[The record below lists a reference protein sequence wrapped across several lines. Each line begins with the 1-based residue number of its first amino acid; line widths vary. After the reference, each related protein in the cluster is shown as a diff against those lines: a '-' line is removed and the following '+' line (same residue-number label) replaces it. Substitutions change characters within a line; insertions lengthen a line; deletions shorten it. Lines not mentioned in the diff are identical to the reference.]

1 MTGATAGGNRDNIDW
16 MASGGE
22 QYLTFFLADEEYG
35 VDILS
40 VHEIREWQPLTP
52 LPDTPDF
59 IKGVLNLRGTIVP
72 IFDLRER
79 FSLPARAYGPTTVII
94 VLNMQFDGVDT
105 VMGIIVDGVSDTYNI
120 AAEDI
125 RPCPDFNGAIRARY
139 LRGLAEIDEQLV
151 LILDINS
158 LLDEHQARE
167 LVEAADPA

>member
-1 MTGATAGGNRDNIDW
+1 MTGANRETMDW
-16 MASGGE
+16 MAAGGE
-22 QYLTFFLADEEYG
+22 QYLTFFLAEEEYG

-79 FSLPARAYGPTTVII
+79 FSLPGKAYGPTTVII
-94 VLNMQFDGVDT
+94 VLNMQFDDEDT

-120 AAEDI
+120 ATDDI
-125 RPCPDFNGAIRARY
+125 RPCPDFNGAIRAGY
-139 LRGLAEIDEQLV
+139 LRGLADIDNKLV
-151 LILDINS
+151 LILNINS
-158 LLDEHQARE
+158 LLEEHQ
-167 LVEAADPA
+167 VEQLAQAANA